1 MDRKLMAL
9 SQNEWV
15 GLLPPGTH
23 SSPTTLAFL
32 FPLSNSWL
40 VGCGGV
46 WWASLTDSGW
56 LRLDLPFPSPS
67 LSPLPPPPHI
77 PWKWKLWLWLCKMWN
92 LGDSK
97 KWSFA
102 ILLFCFPEFVVT
114 SSCSQ
119 NECSQHIDQPCSQ
132 SLTPPNLLQALK
144 AGGGM
149 RAWDQGYILFPVSR
163 WRGLPSAIIS
173 HTCTLS
179 SKYGAFW
186 LPKVITKHKPYRV
199 YDDHTLT
206 TPS

>member
-1 MDRKLMAL
+1 MAL

-32 FPLSNSWL
+32 LPLSNSWL

-114 SSCSQ
+114 SSCHRTNVPS
-119 NECSQHIDQPCSQ
+119 ILT
-132 SLTPPNLLQALK
+132 SLVPNLSHPLTYYKHLK
-144 AGGGM
+144 LEEVWEPGNKATYCFLF
-149 RAWDQGYILFPVSR
+149 QGEEDCPVQSFPTPAHCLLNMEPFDCPRSLR
-163 WRGLPSAIIS
+163 SIN
-173 HTCTLS
+173 HTE
-179 SKYGAFW
+179 FMM
-186 LPKVITKHKPYRV
+186 
-199 YDDHTLT
+199 T